1 MSEKSFVRKRRRLIL
16 GFALLGWLVA
26 TGLLA
31 YLVFSY
37 PNRNANVEAMSDYL
51 VPTSWLTLVSL
62 DTYPTRAEWTIVW
75 LVIEFTNALLYGL
88 IGALIGRILWRS
100 RAAPADNPV
109 GPPAVTGWLLVL
121 CLLLTFVYPASC
133 VYAIFWNAVPKL
145 IRAHDSARI
154 LECVA
159 YSVVF
164 AALAIISFVAGMKL
178 WLMKLDAVRFA
189 RRYLLV
195 YLTTNN
201 SYFVLWMLVVRPT
214 ELGLAEMGWYHVVGP
229 VASTAL
235 WYFYFENS
243 TRVRETFRCG

>member
-1 MSEKSFVRKRRRLIL
+1 ML
-16 GFALLGWLVA
+16 GSARLGWLVA

-37 PNRNANVEAMSDYL
+37 PNRNASVEAMSDYL
-51 VPTSWLTLVSL
+51 VPTSWLTLVGL
-62 DTYPTRAEWTIVW
+62 DTNPTRAEWTIVW

-88 IGALIGRILWRS
+88 IGALIGRVVWRS
-100 RAAPADNPV
+100 RAAAADKPV
-109 GPPAVTGWLLVL
+109 GAPAVTGWLLVL

-154 LECVA
+154 LEFAVYC
-159 YSVVF
+159 VVF
-164 AALAIISFVAGMKL
+164 AAVAIISFVAGMKL

-195 YLTTNN
+195 YLIANI
-201 SYFVLWMLVVRPT
+201 SYFVFWMLVVRPT
-214 ELGLAEMGWYHVVGP
+214 QLGVAEMGWYHVVGP
-229 VASTAL
+229 IESTGL
-235 WYFYFENS
+235 WYFYLEHS
-243 TRVRETFRCG
+243 TRVQETFRSDRLLS